1 MRVVAR
7 LMFQALGGNKSA
19 KTLASRYGLRG
30 PHGFGRRFVAG
41 ESVADAIEVARQLEA
56 SGFQH
61 TLAVL
66 GETAATMADAD
77 RATRAH
83 LALFNEIAAAGIGR
97 DVSVK
102 LTQLGLT
109 VDRATCVDNLRRIL
123 DGAAA
128 HELFVRIDME
138 DSRYTQVTF
147 DIFDT
152 LWQLGYRNAGIA
164 VQSYLPRSMAD
175 VKRLNT
181 LGARVRLVKGA
192 YREPRKVAYQK
203 KEQVDAAF
211 IEIMQVLLTE
221 GVQPAIATQDPAML
235 AATARVRR
243 RAIDRRRSLRDPDG
257 VRHPAG
263 PAGAAGAGGAQGA
276 NLGAFWARVVPLFD
290 APAGRTAGERRLGRP
305 QPASRTLTAAVSPFA
320 HGT

>member
-7 LMFQALGGNKSA
+7 LMFQAVGGNKSA

-175 VKRLNT
+175 VKRLNS

-203 KEQVDAAF
+203 KEEVDAAF

-235 AATARVRR
+235 AATAAFAAARSIGADRYEIQMVYGIRRDLQARLAREGHKVR
-243 RAIDRRRSLRDPDG
+243 I
-257 VRHPAG
+257 
-263 PAGAAGAGGAQGA
+263 
-276 NLGAFWARVVPLFD
+276 WVPF
-290 APAGRTAGERRLGRP
+290 GREWFPYLMRRLGERP
-305 QPASRTLTAAVSPFA
+305 SNVGFAVRSLLRER
-320 HGT
+320 

>member
-1 MRVVAR
+1 
-7 LMFQALGGNKSA
+7 
-19 KTLASRYGLRG
+19 
-30 PHGFGRRFVAG
+30 
-41 ESVADAIEVARQLEA
+41 
-56 SGFQH
+56 
-61 TLAVL
+61 
-66 GETAATMADAD
+66 MAEAD

-83 LALFNEIAAAGIGR
+83 LAVFSAIAAAGIGG

-152 LWQLGYRNAGIA
+152 LWQLGYRNAGVV

-175 VKRLNT
+175 VRRLNA

-203 KEQVDAAF
+203 KEEVDAAF

-235 AATARVRR
+235 AATAAFAAARSIGADRYEIQMVYGVRRDLQARLTREGHRVRIWVPFGR
-243 RAIDRRRSLRDPDG
+243 EWFPYFMGRLGERPANVGFVVRSLLR
-257 VRHPAG
+257 
-263 PAGAAGAGGAQGA
+263 
-276 NLGAFWARVVPLFD
+276 
-290 APAGRTAGERRLGRP
+290 ER
-305 QPASRTLTAAVSPFA
+305 
-320 HGT
+320 

>member
-83 LALFNEIAAAGIGR
+83 LALFTEIAAAGIGR

-164 VQSYLPRSMAD
+164 VQSYLPRSMED

-203 KEQVDAAF
+203 KEEVDAAF

-235 AATARVRR
+235 AATVAFAAARSIGADRYEIQMVYGVRR
-243 RAIDRRRSLRDPDG
+243 DLQARLAREG
-257 VRHPAG
+257 QKVRI
-263 PAGAAGAGGAQGA
+263 
-276 NLGAFWARVVPLFD
+276 WVPF
-290 APAGRTAGERRLGRP
+290 GREWFPYLMRRLGDRP
-305 QPASRTLTAAVSPFA
+305 ANVGLVVRSLLRER
-320 HGT
+320 

>member
-1 MRVVAR
+1 
-7 LMFQALGGNKSA
+7 
-19 KTLASRYGLRG
+19 
-30 PHGFGRRFVAG
+30 
-41 ESVADAIEVARQLEA
+41 
-56 SGFQH
+56 
-61 TLAVL
+61 
-66 GETAATMADAD
+66 MADAD
-77 RATRAH
+77 RATRAY

-97 DVSVK
+97 NVSVK

-164 VQSYLPRSMAD
+164 VQSYLPRRMDD
-175 VKRLNT
+175 VRRLNT

-235 AATARVRR
+235 AATAAFAAARSIGADRYEIQMVYGVRR
-243 RAIDRRRSLRDPDG
+243 DLQARLAREG
-257 VRHPAG
+257 HKVRI
-263 PAGAAGAGGAQGA
+263 
-276 NLGAFWARVVPLFD
+276 WVPF
-290 APAGRTAGERRLGRP
+290 GREWFPYLMRRLGERP
-305 QPASRTLTAAVSPFA
+305 ANVGLVVRSLLRER
-320 HGT
+320 